1 LELLGEAFSPIYIS
15 FKIFGLMK
23 TYKLKAK
30 LRENLGTSYAKKQR
44 EEGYIPAVA
53 YGKNESNVHILI
65 PKKEFYKLIKE
76 IGDETAIIELEYDN
90 SNKKAFIQ
98 EIQRDIITGE
108 IIHVDFHI
116 IHAKE
121 KVSVSVPIVVKGQEN
136 SPGLKKGG
144 ILEIH
149 LHTIDI
155 KALPEHIPG
164 HIEIDI
170 STFDIG
176 KTIHVK
182 DLKIENVEFEEDPEE
197 VILSTIAPRI
207 EEKTETQQQTETQP
221 PQK

>member
-1 LELLGEAFSPIYIS
+1 
-15 FKIFGLMK
+15 MK
-23 TYKLKAK
+23 TYKIKVK
-30 LRENLGTSYAKKQR
+30 LRENIGTSYARKQR

-53 YGKNESNVHILI
+53 YGKNENNVHILL
-65 PKKEFYKLIKE
+65 PKKDFYKLIRE
-76 IGDETAIIELEYDN
+76 IGEETALIELEYDN
-90 SNKKAFIQ
+90 FNKKAFIQ

-121 KVSVSVPIVVKGQEN
+121 KVSVSVPVVVKGQEN

-155 KALPEHIPG
+155 KAFPEYIPG

-170 STFDIG
+170 SNLDVG
-176 KTIHVK
+176 KVIHIK
-182 DLKIENVEFEEDPEE
+182 DLKIENIEFEENPDE
-197 VILSTIAPRI
+197 VILSIIAPRI
-207 EEKTETQQQTETQP
+207 EEKTETQQTEVQQV

>member
-1 LELLGEAFSPIYIS
+1 
-15 FKIFGLMK
+15 MK
-23 TYKLKAK
+23 TYKLKVK

-44 EEGYIPAVA
+44 KEEYIPAVA
-53 YGKNESNVHILI
+53 YGKNENNVYVLL
-65 PKKEFYKLIKE
+65 PKKEFYKLIRE
-76 IGDETAIIELEYDN
+76 IGEETAIVELEYDN
-90 SNKKAFIQ
+90 SNKKALIQ

-121 KVSVSVPIVVKGQEN
+121 KVSVSVPVVVRGQEN

-170 STFDIG
+170 SNLDIG
-176 KTIHVK
+176 KAIHIK
-182 DLKIENVEFEEDPEE
+182 DLKIENIEFEEEPDE
-197 VILSTIAPRI
+197 VILSIIAPRI
-207 EEKTETQQQTETQP
+207 EEKTETQEQTQVQQTP
-221 PQK
+221 